1 MPFKISEKPNKTYV
15 DNSCYKNYMK
25 LIAIT
30 FKNMS
35 VLEAKKYYKANYK
48 SIGVVIEK

>member
-1 MPFKISEKPNKTYV
+1 MPFKISEKPKHYI
-15 DNSCYKNYMK
+15 DYSCYKNFMK

-35 VLEAKKYYKANYK
+35 VLDAKKYYK
-48 SIGVVIEK
+48 